1 MDRER
6 HEPTFSAPDLHDVQF
21 RGNRSRPAR
30 QQEPVSP
37 WLYMAVAAV
46 ALIVIAMGLIEWNAR
61 RQAAAMT
68 RELMR
73 PMTAQEEAEFKAQL
87 DRDLRKLEAENAAD
101 VAAVRRTIQLDR
113 ILSPVQRRPL
123 GDGERCMQ
131 GHRFKRIEGGW
142 RDLPNDPC

>member
-1 MDRER
+1 MERER
-6 HEPTFSAPDLHDVQF
+6 HEPTFTAPDLQEVRF
-21 RGNRSRPAR
+21 RSHQRRAIPR
-30 QQEPVSP
+30 QEPTSP
-37 WLYMAVAAV
+37 WLYMAVAAA

-73 PMTAQEEAEFKAQL
+73 PMTAQEEAEFKAKI
-87 DRDLRKLEAENAAD
+87 DRDMRKLEAENAAD

-113 ILSPVQRRPL
+113 VLPTVQQRPL